1 MIRMSETT
9 RTHTPGKQLDCD
21 ILISSLMKH
30 VLTNRPMFHSDS
42 EKLRRKIWATKSS
55 SSDQTWHIEKPKKFD
70 VVCDMMFICP
80 LLAFSIHV
88 IGSIIITPLFNWKKK
103 VIAPKGVR
111 AIGAGGLQHPPPSPP
126 APPNFEQ
133 LRFLGATRKIWADQI
148 LTKVSMFRFVFF
160 FFERVI
166 FFILSLSRR
175 GKAS

>member
-70 VVCDMMFICP
+70 VVCDMMFMCRQ
-80 LLAFSIHV
+80 LDFGIHV
-88 IGSIIITPLFNWKKK
+88 IGSTPLLLLHYLTEKKGDSTHRGTCHWGWGAATHPLPRPSK
-103 VIAPKGVR
+103 FWVTQIFGVTR
-111 AIGAGGLQHPPPSPP
+111 NLGK
-126 APPNFEQ
+126 PNFYKSFHVS
-133 LRFLGATRKIWADQI
+133 FLLFFLWKNFLFWA
-148 LTKVSMFRFVFF
+148 
-160 FFERVI
+160 
-166 FFILSLSRR
+166 
-175 GKAS
+175 